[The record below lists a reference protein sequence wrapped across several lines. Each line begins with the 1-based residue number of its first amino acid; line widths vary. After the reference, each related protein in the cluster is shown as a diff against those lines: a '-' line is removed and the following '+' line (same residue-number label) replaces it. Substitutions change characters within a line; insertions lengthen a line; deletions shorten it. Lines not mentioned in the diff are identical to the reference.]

1 MNDYYY
7 IHRLPYQRYNG
18 LSKSRDRIIAD
29 EMERSYRTLKAVHG
43 YRGPNVSI
51 PAFCGSAYNF
61 EYNTIARRYKYKP
74 KIDNK
79 SYFST
84 IKFYKKQNPKIK
96 LERRKKEY
104 ENKMFETHRH
114 QWYNHNKIH
123 NQSCNNC
130 LNAVDLMLKVKDNP
144 SKPIFLQ
151 EKWKNYMKKEKLPNP
166 QILDYKNKSLF
177 NKSFT
182 TLKKVKVKNN
192 NMNVNKM
199 NLRKKLFD
207 ASTKNFENKSLYA
220 STKNDANKSLL
231 NKSLTTF
238 KKAKENIWKRYN
250 IPSTKLFITQ
260 QDCDRINS
268 KHLKK
273 VKRIAGV

>member
-1 MNDYYY
+1 MTN
-7 IHRLPYQRYNG
+7 IITFEQLKNECI
-18 LSKSRDRIIAD
+18 DRNKRIYEIAQEEMAKDSGISID
-29 EMERSYRTLKAVHG
+29 EVR
-43 YRGPNVSI
+43 
-51 PAFCGSAYNF
+51 AFA
-61 EYNTIARRYKYKP
+61 
-74 KIDNK
+74 
-79 SYFST
+79 
-84 IKFYKKQNPKIK
+84 
-96 LERRKKEY
+96 
-104 ENKMFETHRH
+104 
-114 QWYNHNKIH
+114 
-123 NQSCNNC
+123 
-130 LNAVDLMLKVKDNP
+130 
-144 SKPIFLQ
+144 
-151 EKWKNYMKKEKLPNP
+151 
-166 QILDYKNKSLF
+166 NKSLF

>member
-1 MNDYYY
+1 MNDYY
-7 IHRLPYQRYNG
+7 IHILPYQRYNG
-18 LSKSRDRIIAD
+18 LSESRDRAIAD
-29 EMERSYRTLKAVHG
+29 EMERSYRILRAVYG

-51 PAFCGSAYNF
+51 PAFGGSAYNF

-96 LERRKKEY
+96 LKLLKKDY
-104 ENKMFETHRH
+104 KNKMFETHRH

-123 NQSCNNC
+123 NQSCNHC

-144 SKPIFLQ
+144 RKPIFLQ

-182 TLKKVKVKNN
+182 TFKKVKVKNN
-192 NMNVNKM
+192 INVNKIS
-199 NLRKKLFD
+199 LRKKLFD
-207 ASTKNFENKSLYA
+207 ASTKNFENKSVYA

-231 NKSLTTF
+231 NKTKKKK

-260 QDCDRINS
+260 QDCGRINS

-273 VKRIAGV
+273 VERIASV

>member
-1 MNDYYY
+1 MNDYY
-7 IHRLPYQRYNG
+7 INILPYRRYNNG
-18 LSKSRDRIIAD
+18 LSKSRDRVIAD
-29 EMERSYRTLKAVHG
+29 EMERSYRILKAVYG

-51 PAFCGSAYNF
+51 PAFGGSAYNF

-96 LERRKKEY
+96 LEKIKKEC

-123 NQSCNNC
+123 NQSCNHC

-144 SKPIFLQ
+144 RKPIFLQ

-166 QILDYKNKSLF
+166 QILDYKNKRLF
-177 NKSFT
+177 NKLFT
-182 TLKKVKVKNN
+182 TLKKVKNN

-207 ASTKNFENKSLYA
+207 GSTKNFENKSLYA
-220 STKNDANKSLL
+220 STKNDTNKSLL

-260 QDCDRINS
+260 QDCGRINS

>member
-1 MNDYYY
+1 MNDYY
-7 IHRLPYQRYNG
+7 INILPYQRYNG
-18 LSKSRDRIIAD
+18 LSKSRDRAIAD
-29 EMERSYRTLKAVHG
+29 EMERSYRTLRAMYG

-51 PAFCGSAYNF
+51 PAFGGSAYKF

-96 LERRKKEY
+96 LEKRKKEY
-104 ENKMFETHRH
+104 ENKMFETHRY

-123 NQSCNNC
+123 NKSCYRCPSAIDLTLARHNN
-130 LNAVDLMLKVKDNP
+130 LNKSMDN
-144 SKPIFLQ
+144 IN
-151 EKWKNYMKKEKLPNP
+151 KWKNYIKEKKLINP
-166 QILDYKNKSLF
+166 QVSDYTNKKLF

-182 TLKKVKVKNN
+182 TLKKVKNN
-192 NMNVNKM
+192 IHVNKM
-199 NLRKKLFD
+199 NIQKKLFD
-207 ASTKNFENKSLYA
+207 VSTQNFENKSVYA

-231 NKSLTTF
+231 NKSFTTF

-273 VKRIAGV
+273 VKRIANV